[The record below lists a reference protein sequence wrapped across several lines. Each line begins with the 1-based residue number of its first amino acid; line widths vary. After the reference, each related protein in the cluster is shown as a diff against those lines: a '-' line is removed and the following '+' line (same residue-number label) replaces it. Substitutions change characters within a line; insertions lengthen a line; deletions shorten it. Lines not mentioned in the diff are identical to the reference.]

1 MTLRTSTHMAFLRQS
16 EIRNM
21 TLECVKVSGINLSQ
35 GVCDTDLPEAV
46 RLGAA
51 LAMAEGANTY
61 TRYDGLTELREAIAR
76 KVLRDNGASIN
87 PDTEVVVTSGATGAF
102 YAACLGLFDAGDE
115 VVLFEP
121 YYGYHLDTLRA
132 VSLTP
137 RFVPLEPP
145 GWSFSAESL
154 RRAVGPKTRAIVVNT
169 PGNPSGKVFTRAE
182 LELIAEIARER
193 DLYVIT
199 DEIYEYF
206 LYDGRAHVSFA
217 SLPGMRERTITLGG
231 FSKTFSITGWRVGY
245 LLASAE
251 LCHKLGHVHD
261 LVYVCAPAP
270 LQLGVAR
277 GLAQLPP
284 QFYDDL
290 KVLYARKREK
300 LCSSL
305 ERAGISP
312 HVPQGAYYVLAD
324 SRAIPGATAKQ
335 RALTLLQRSGVAA
348 VPGSAFFEGGR
359 GDDLLRFSYAKRE
372 TELDEACRRLDA
384 CRFRT

>member
-1 MTLRTSTHMAFLRQS
+1 MAFLRQS

-21 TLECVKVSGINLSQ
+21 TLECVKVGGVNLSQ
-35 GVCDTDLPEAV
+35 GVCDTELPEVV
-46 RLGAA
+46 RLAA
-51 LAMAEGANTY
+51 AQAMAEGVNSY
-61 TRYDGLTELREAIAR
+61 TRYDGLSELREAIAR
-76 KVLRDNGASIN
+76 KVQCDNGARID
-87 PDTEVVVTSGATGAF
+87 PETEVVVTSGATGAF

-132 VSLTP
+132 VSVTP
-137 RFVPLEPP
+137 RFVALKAPD
-145 GWSFSAESL
+145 WSFSAEAL

-182 LELIAEIARER
+182 LELVAEVAREH

-206 LYDGRAHVSFA
+206 LYDGRTHVSFA
-217 SLPGMRERTITLGG
+217 SLSGMRERTITLGG

-277 GLAQLPP
+277 GLDRLPAS
-284 QFYDDL
+284 FYDDL
-290 KVLYARKREK
+290 KLEYARKREK
-300 LCSSL
+300 LCSAL
-305 ERAGISP
+305 ERAGIPP

-324 SRAIPGATAKQ
+324 SRAIPGANAKQ
-335 RALTLLQRSGVAA
+335 RALALLQQSGVAA
-348 VPGSAFFEGGR
+348 VPGSAFFEDDR
-359 GDDLLRFSYAKRE
+359 GADLLRFSYAKRE
-372 TELDEACRRLDA
+372 AELDEACRRLDA

>member
-1 MTLRTSTHMAFLRQS
+1 VTLRSSQQMAFLRQS

-21 TLECVKVSGINLSQ
+21 TLECVKLSGINLSQ
-35 GVCDTDLPEAV
+35 GVCDTELPEPV

-51 LAMAEGANTY
+51 AAMLEGTNTY
-61 TRYDGLTELREAIAR
+61 TRYDGLTPLREAIAR
-76 KVLRDNGASIN
+76 KVLRDTGAHVD
-87 PDTEVVVTSGATGAF
+87 PETEVLVTSGATGAF

-132 VSLTP
+132 LSVTARL
-137 RFVPLEPP
+137 VPLAGPE
-145 GWSFSAESL
+145 WSFSVQAL
-154 RRAVGPKTRAIVVNT
+154 REAIRPKTRAIVVNT

-182 LELIAEIARER
+182 LEQIAELAREF

-206 LYDGRAHVSFA
+206 LYDGRVHVGFA
-217 SLPGMRERTITLGG
+217 TLPGMRERTLTIGG
-231 FSKTFSITGWRVGY
+231 FSKTFSITGWRIGY
-245 LLASAE
+245 LVASAE
-251 LCHKLGHVHD
+251 LCHKLGQVHD

-270 LQLGVAR
+270 LQMGVAR
-277 GLAQLPP
+277 GLEQLPDS
-284 QFYDDL
+284 FYEDL
-290 KVLYARKREK
+290 KREYTKKREK
-300 LCSSL
+300 LCASL
-305 ERAGISP
+305 LRAGIAP

-324 SRAIPGATAKQ
+324 SRTLPGADAKQ
-335 RALTLLQRSGVAA
+335 RALALLHGCGVAA

-372 TELDEACRRLDA
+372 AELDEACRRLDA
-384 CRFRT
+384 FRR

>member
-1 MTLRTSTHMAFLRQS
+1 MTLRSSKQMAFLRQS

-35 GVCDTDLPEAV
+35 GVCDTELPEPV

-51 LAMAEGANTY
+51 AAMLEGTNTY
-61 TRYDGLTELREAIAR
+61 TRYDGLGPLREAIAQ
-76 KVLRDNGASIN
+76 KVLRDTGASID
-87 PDTEVVVTSGATGAF
+87 PEREVLVTSGATGAF
-102 YAACLGLFDAGDE
+102 YAACAGLFDAGDE

-132 VSLTP
+132 LALSPRLVPLDLRDCSFSTDALRQAITP
-137 RFVPLEPP
+137 R
-145 GWSFSAESL
+145 
-154 RRAVGPKTRAIVVNT
+154 TRAIVVNT

-182 LELIAEIARER
+182 LEQIAELAREF

-206 LYDGRAHVSFA
+206 LYDGRTHFSIAT
-217 SLPGMRERTITLGG
+217 LPGMRERTLTLGG
-231 FSKTFSITGWRVGY
+231 FSKTFSITGWRIGY
-245 LLASAE
+245 LLGSAE
-251 LCHKLGHVHD
+251 LCHKLGQVHD

-270 LQLGVAR
+270 LQIGVAR
-277 GLAQLPP
+277 GLEQLDES
-284 QFYDDL
+284 FYDEL
-290 KVLYARKREK
+290 KRSYAHKREK
-300 LCSSL
+300 LCASL
-305 ERAGISP
+305 SRAGLTP

-324 SRAIPGATAKQ
+324 SRGLPGTGPKE
-335 RALTLLQRSGVAA
+335 RALALLHLSGVAA

-372 TELDEACRRLDA
+372 AELDEACRRLDA
-384 CRFRT
+384 FRR

>member
-1 MTLRTSTHMAFLRQS
+1 MTLRSSQQMAFLRQS

-21 TLECVKVSGINLSQ
+21 TVECAKVSGINLSQ
-35 GVCDTDLPEAV
+35 GVCDTELPEPV

-51 LAMAEGANTY
+51 AAMLEGTNSY
-61 TRYDGLTELREAIAR
+61 TRYDGLAELRRAIAR
-76 KVLRDNGASIN
+76 KVLRDTGASVD
-87 PDTEVVVTSGATGAF
+87 PEAEVVVTSGATGAF

-132 VSLTP
+132 VSVTP
-137 RFVPLEPP
+137 RLVPLDLQD
-145 GWSFSAESL
+145 WSFSAESL
-154 RRAVGPKTRAIVVNT
+154 RRAIGPKTRAIIVNT

-182 LELIAEIARER
+182 LELIADLAREF

-217 SLPGMRERTITLGG
+217 TLPGMRERTLTLGG
-231 FSKTFSITGWRVGY
+231 FSKTFSITGWRIGY
-245 LLASAE
+245 LVATAE
-251 LCHKLGHVHD
+251 LCHQLGQVHD

-270 LQLGVAR
+270 LQIGVAR
-277 GLAQLPP
+277 GLEQLPES
-284 QFYDDL
+284 FYQEL
-290 KVLYARKREK
+290 KQQYARKREK
-300 LCSSL
+300 LCAAL
-305 ERAGISP
+305 ERAGITP

-324 SRAIPGATAKQ
+324 SRSLPGETPKE
-335 RALTLLQRSGVAA
+335 RALSLLRLCGVAA
-348 VPGSAFFEGGR
+348 VPGSAFFESGG

-372 TELDEACRRLDA
+372 AELDEACRRLDE
-384 CRFRT
+384 FRR

>member
-1 MTLRTSTHMAFLRQS
+1 MTLRSSQQMAFLRQS

-21 TLECVKVSGINLSQ
+21 TVECAKVSGINLSQ
-35 GVCDTDLPEAV
+35 GVCDTELPEPV

-51 LAMAEGANTY
+51 AAMLEGTNSY
-61 TRYDGLTELREAIAR
+61 TRYDGLAELRRAIAR
-76 KVLRDNGASIN
+76 KVLRDTGASVD
-87 PDTEVVVTSGATGAF
+87 PEAEVVVTSGATGAF

-132 VSLTP
+132 VSVTP
-137 RFVPLEPP
+137 RLVPLDLQD
-145 GWSFSAESL
+145 WSFSAESL
-154 RRAVGPKTRAIVVNT
+154 RRAIGPKTRAIIVNT

-182 LELIAEIARER
+182 LELIADLAREF

-217 SLPGMRERTITLGG
+217 TLPGMRERTLTLGG
-231 FSKTFSITGWRVGY
+231 FSKTFSITGWRIGY
-245 LLASAE
+245 LVATAE
-251 LCHKLGHVHD
+251 LCHQLGQVHD

-270 LQLGVAR
+270 LQIGVAR
-277 GLAQLPP
+277 GLEQLPES
-284 QFYDDL
+284 FYQEL
-290 KVLYARKREK
+290 KQQYARKREK
-300 LCSSL
+300 LCAAL
-305 ERAGISP
+305 ERAGITP

-324 SRAIPGATAKQ
+324 SRSLPGETPKE
-335 RALTLLQRSGVAA
+335 RALSLLGLCGVAA
-348 VPGSAFFEGGR
+348 VPGSAFFESGG

-372 TELDEACRRLDA
+372 AELDEACRRLDE
-384 CRFRT
+384 FRR

>member
-1 MTLRTSTHMAFLRQS
+1 MTLRSSQQMAFLRQS

-21 TLECVKVSGINLSQ
+21 TVECAKVSGINLSQ
-35 GVCDTDLPEAV
+35 GVCDTELPEPV

-51 LAMAEGANTY
+51 AAMLEGTNSY
-61 TRYDGLTELREAIAR
+61 TRYDGLAELRRAIAR
-76 KVLRDNGASIN
+76 KVLRDTGASVD
-87 PDTEVVVTSGATGAF
+87 PEAEVVVTSGATGAF

-132 VSLTP
+132 VSVTP
-137 RFVPLEPP
+137 RLVPLDLQD
-145 GWSFSAESL
+145 WSFSAESL
-154 RRAVGPKTRAIVVNT
+154 RRAIGPKTRAIIVNT

-182 LELIAEIARER
+182 LELIADLAREF

-217 SLPGMRERTITLGG
+217 TLPGMRERTLTLGG
-231 FSKTFSITGWRVGY
+231 FSKTFSITGWRIGY
-245 LLASAE
+245 LVATAE
-251 LCHKLGHVHD
+251 LCHQLGQVHD

-270 LQLGVAR
+270 LQIGVAR
-277 GLAQLPP
+277 GLEQLPES
-284 QFYDDL
+284 FYQEL
-290 KVLYARKREK
+290 KQQYARKREK
-300 LCSSL
+300 LCAAL
-305 ERAGISP
+305 ERAGITP

-324 SRAIPGATAKQ
+324 SRSLPGETPKE
-335 RALTLLQRSGVAA
+335 RALSLLGLCGVAA
-348 VPGSAFFEGGR
+348 VPGSAFFESGG

-372 TELDEACRRLDA
+372 AELDEACRRLDA
-384 CRFRT
+384 FRR